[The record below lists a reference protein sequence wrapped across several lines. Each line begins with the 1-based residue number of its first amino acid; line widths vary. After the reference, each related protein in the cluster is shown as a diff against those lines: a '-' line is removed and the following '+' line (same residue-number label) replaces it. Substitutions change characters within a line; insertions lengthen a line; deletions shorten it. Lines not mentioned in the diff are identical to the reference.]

1 MGDPE
6 TCEKEEG
13 TVKSKEM
20 IVKYQHAAEHSLS
33 VHRMAFLLAVL
44 SLSLSFSEKRNENV
58 EFAVISIR
66 GIQE

>member
-1 MGDPE
+1 
-6 TCEKEEG
+6 
-13 TVKSKEM
+13 
-20 IVKYQHAAEHSLS
+20 
-33 VHRMAFLLAVL
+33 MAFFLAVL

>member
-1 MGDPE
+1 M
-6 TCEKEEG
+6 
-13 TVKSKEM
+13 
-20 IVKYQHAAEHSLS
+20 KYQHAAEHSLS

-44 SLSLSFSEKRNENV
+44 SLSLSFSEKTDENV